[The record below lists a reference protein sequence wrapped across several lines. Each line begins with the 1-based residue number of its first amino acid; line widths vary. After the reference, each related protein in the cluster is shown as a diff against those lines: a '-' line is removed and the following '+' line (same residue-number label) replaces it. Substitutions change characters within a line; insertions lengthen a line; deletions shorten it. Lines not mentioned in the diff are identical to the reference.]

1 MYIFFNFLFTLHNSL
16 QKFLLVTFFFKENQL
31 LPTQRCVALLFF
43 KLFCFLK
50 TYCSLLSNISKCDLL
65 FNFFFNWCRGD
76 CLILCWGFFSQRGL
90 AFFVGG
96 GKRVIYY
103 MEVNPQIKNCNV
115 FLLSAKQI
123 NYMTYLTV
131 KSLNCFSSTQE

>member
-1 MYIFFNFLFTLHNSL
+1 M
-16 QKFLLVTFFFKENQL
+16 
-31 LPTQRCVALLFF
+31 
-43 KLFCFLK
+43 
-50 TYCSLLSNISKCDLL
+50 
-65 FNFFFNWCRGD
+65 
-76 CLILCWGFFSQRGL
+76 
-90 AFFVGG
+90 GG
-96 GKRVIYY
+96 GERVIYY